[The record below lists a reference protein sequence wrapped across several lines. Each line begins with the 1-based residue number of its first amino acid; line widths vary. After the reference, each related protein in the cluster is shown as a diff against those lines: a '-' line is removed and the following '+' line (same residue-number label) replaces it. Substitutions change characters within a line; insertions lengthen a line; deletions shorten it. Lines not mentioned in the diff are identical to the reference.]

1 MEYQQSSRIKL
12 KPDRAVK
19 TMKPT
24 RSATL
29 LKGSTVHSSF
39 MVGNSSG
46 IGEGGQRSNEDDVE
60 NLHGEEVNNSL
71 DIRAG
76 ELMKTKMGAGKY
88 SPIYAFFF

>member
-1 MEYQQSSRIKL
+1 
-12 KPDRAVK
+12 
-19 TMKPT
+19 MKPT

-39 MVGNSSG
+39 GVGNSSG

-60 NLHGEEVNNSL
+60 NLHGEEVNDFS

-76 ELMKTKMGAGKY
+76 EIDEDQDG
-88 SPIYAFFF
+88 SR